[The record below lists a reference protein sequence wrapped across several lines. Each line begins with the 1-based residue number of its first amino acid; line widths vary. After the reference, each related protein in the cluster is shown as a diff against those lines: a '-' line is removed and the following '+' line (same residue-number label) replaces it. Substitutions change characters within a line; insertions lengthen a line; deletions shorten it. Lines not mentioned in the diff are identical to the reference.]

1 VELNVVTAKI
11 NTTVY
16 LNPELLNLAKE
27 MGLNISKTC
36 ENALKTAINKL
47 QGNSTENNREQ
58 PLSSA
63 KDDWWTSRD
72 LNPGPPRCQRGDHAR
87 LIYSPKVS
95 GF

>member
-36 ENALKTAINKL
+36 ENTLKTAINKL
-47 QGNSTENNREQ
+47 QGNNTENNSEQ
-58 PLSSA
+58 QLSSA
-63 KDDWWTSRD
+63 KIVWWTSRD
-72 LNPGPPRCQRGDHAR
+72 LNPGPPRCQRGDSFNR
-87 LIYSPKVS
+87 LNNC
-95 GF
+95 